1 MTFNVNE
8 FRARALPFDGAR
20 ANLFDVQLTFPGNL
34 PLDSRF
40 TVKSAALP
48 GSSIGATT
56 INYFGRE
63 IKFAGN
69 RTFSDWSVTVLNDE
83 SFELRSAFEN
93 WMSLINSHAGNLR
106 NPAFASPSTYTSDAF
121 VTQYGKT
128 GIPIQQYNFI
138 GMFPIDLS
146 PMDLDWGSNDT
157 IQEFQ
162 VTFAY
167 QYWSNIASTDL
178 V

>member
-8 FRARALPFDGAR
+8 FRARALPLDGAR
-20 ANLFDVQLTFPGNL
+20 PNLFDVQLTFPGNL

-48 GSSIGATT
+48 GSSIGSTT

-63 IKFAGN
+63 VKFAGN

-83 SFELRSAFEN
+83 SFELRTAFET

-106 NPAFASPSTYTSDAF
+106 NPAYDSPSTYTSDAF
-121 VTQYGKT
+121 VTQYSKT

-146 PMDLDWGSNDT
+146 PMELDWGSNDT

-162 VTFAY
+162 VTFVY
-167 QYWSNIASTDL
+167 QYWSNLASTDL